1 VAEAL
6 REAGIEE
13 PKIEAQVLLQHVLGQ
28 SRAWIY
34 QHPDSEMGATALG
47 ELNRLVEARRA
58 GEPLAYLV
66 GAREFFG
73 RPFFVDPRVLVPR
86 PETEELLERAMAYAR
101 GMRPECHRNVRIVDV
116 GAGSGIL
123 AVSLAVEIPEAIVYG
138 IDRSI
143 DALAVARQNV
153 ARHGVAARVRLI
165 QSDLL
170 EGLTGRFDLIV
181 ANLPYVPSAEV
192 ESAAPEVRREPRL
205 ALDGGPDGLGQIRRL
220 LHQAPAHLSP
230 SGGLFMEIGW
240 NQGAEVVR
248 LAREAFPNRVVTLHP
263 DLAGR
268 DRVVAVTPS
277 ERYA

>member
-13 PKIEAQVLLQHVLGQ
+13 PEIEAPVLLQHVLGQ

-47 ELNRLVEARRA
+47 ELSRLVEARRA